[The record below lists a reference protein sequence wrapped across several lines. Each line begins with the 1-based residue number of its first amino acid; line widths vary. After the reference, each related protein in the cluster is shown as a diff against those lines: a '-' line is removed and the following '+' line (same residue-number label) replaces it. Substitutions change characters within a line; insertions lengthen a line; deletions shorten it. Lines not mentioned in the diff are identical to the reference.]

1 MPATDDRQRS
11 DHERGRA
18 RDPGDDQGE
27 DQAEGTGDRQRKREP
42 EADGGV
48 ADGPVHAAI
57 VRGSRLGR
65 RGLYDPGMTI
75 SDPKSTLVDGLGLL
89 NEQVLHKLDGL
100 SEYDLRRPMTP
111 TGTNLLGL
119 VKHLASVQAGYFGE
133 TFGRPFPEDLPF
145 DDDDPQADMYARA
158 DEPSESVIAF
168 YRASWRHALETFAE
182 RDLDSVGSVPWWSEP
197 EVTLHQIL
205 VHMTNET
212 ARHAGHLDIVREM
225 IDGDIGR
232 SAGDSNIADGFDW
245 PAYVEKLEAIARGD
259 SSEN

>member
-1 MPATDDRQRS
+1 
-11 DHERGRA
+11 
-18 RDPGDDQGE
+18 
-27 DQAEGTGDRQRKREP
+27 
-42 EADGGV
+42 
-48 ADGPVHAAI
+48 
-57 VRGSRLGR
+57 
-65 RGLYDPGMTI
+65 MTI
-75 SDPKSTLVDGLGLL
+75 SDPTSTLVDGLGLL
-89 NEQVLHKLDGL
+89 NEQVLHKLEGL

-119 VKHLASVQAGYFGE
+119 VKHLASVQAGYFGA
-133 TFGRPFPEDLPF
+133 TFGRPFPDDLPF

-182 RDLDSVGSVPWWSEP
+182 RDLDSVGAVPWWSEP

-245 PAYVEKLEAIARGD
+245 PAYVERLEAIARGD